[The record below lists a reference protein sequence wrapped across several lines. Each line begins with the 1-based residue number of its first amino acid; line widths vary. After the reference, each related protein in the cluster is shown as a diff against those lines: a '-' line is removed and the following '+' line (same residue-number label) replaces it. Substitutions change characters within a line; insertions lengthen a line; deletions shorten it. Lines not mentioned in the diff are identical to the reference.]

1 MVSRIQK
8 IATKQGH
15 PIPKSLGYAQ
25 GPFPPELYRSLPV
38 IEEYEPET
46 GNGGPEIPE
55 GGTAQNGFREHS
67 LKQMLFQKLP
77 LLPKKKLLL
86 YFFKYFYKSIFPFVR

>member
-55 GGTAQNGFREHS
+55 GGTAQNGFRELAWYKCRYCLEVISENDIHS
-67 LKQMLFQKLP
+67 HHCEA
-77 LLPKKKLLL
+77 
-86 YFFKYFYKSIFPFVR
+86 